1 MRRAREPRL
10 ALDFAPLKPGWI
22 LGAAATLLALPALAG
37 PVTFRAPSGGEA
49 LVAGSVVTVRW
60 DGVPGEAH
68 ELEILLS
75 VDGGRSLARLGEEV
89 DGGTTS
95 LSFTVPNL
103 PAARAVLL
111 LRYGVKG
118 KGETIGGSSAPFSIV
133 PAPGVPFAALAYKR
147 GELWVSSETPGVPLD
162 GASCETGGGTI
173 SALPAGL
180 DLWEDDASP
189 QLPVLAAATEPPTSS
204 ARSRARAPARPPAS
218 RQAAAPVPLRI

>member
-1 MRRAREPRL
+1 MKL
-10 ALDFAPLKPGWI
+10 GWI
-22 LGAAATLLALPALAG
+22 LGAAATLLALPVLAG
-37 PVTFRAPSGGEA
+37 PVTFRSPSGGEA

-75 VDGGRSLARLGEEV
+75 MDGGRSLARLGEEV

-118 KGETIGGSSAPFSIV
+118 KGETIGGASAPFAIV

-147 GELWVSSETPGVPLD
+147 GELWVSPETPGVPLD
-162 GASCETGGGTI
+162 GASCDTGGG
-173 SALPAGL
+173 SMSPLPAGL
-180 DLWEDDASP
+180 DIWEDDASP
-189 QLPVLAAATEPPTSS
+189 QMPALGPASEPPTSS
-204 ARSRARAPARPPAS
+204 ARSRPRAPVRAPAS
-218 RQAAAPVPLRI
+218 RESPAPVPLRI